1 MRMDRVAEC
10 PSCMAV
16 SASAPVVGIDPM
28 VAVVLMKAVNVLA
41 AVPAAVSAAET
52 PFLVIPFLVV
62 PAAVPAADASAVEA
76 GPAADKMV
84 YVVAF
89 PT

>member
-1 MRMDRVAEC
+1 MRMDGVAEC

-41 AVPAAVSAAET
+41 AVPAA
-52 PFLVIPFLVV
+52 
-62 PAAVPAADASAVEA
+62 DASAVEA